1 MRYIIW
7 LLTVLVIESSA
18 VHWKYDVKDA
28 LKQTVDQ
35 NNRTKASVDI
45 KVIDY
50 FIAKITPYARQYPPR
65 FNDDKEKEDIRKKLY
80 QLSMI
85 LDVLVRNEPDNIAL
99 LERAAFV
106 NNMAHNTDIKG
117 SHQKAAHYYERSLS
131 IDPES
136 QKMNYLYGMFLANTE
151 RTPHKSIIYLEKALK
166 LGNGDARFTLGLL
179 YVRQGKIEKGLK
191 MLESYEK
198 EHPDNQHVKKIIR
211 AVKEKRLTF
220 KTK

>member
-1 MRYIIW
+1 MRYILW

-18 VHWKYDVKDA
+18 VTWKYDVSDA

-35 NNRTKASVDI
+35 NNRTKASVDMN
-45 KVIDY
+45 VIDY
-50 FIAKITPYARQYPPR
+50 FITKITPYARQYPPR
-65 FNDDKEKEDIRKKLY
+65 FHDDKEKEDVRQKLY

-85 LDVLVRNEPDNIAL
+85 LDVLVQNEPDNIAL

-117 SHQKAAHYYERSLS
+117 SYQKATHYYERALS
-131 IDPES
+131 IDPER

-211 AVKEKRLTF
+211 AIEEKHLEF